1 MLKEPSGLAMTLWWS
16 VIPLALLAGLAL
28 AAMAGLAAIG
38 PDAPRLLTVPGER
51 QTGVGEGV
59 VRFQERGSGPEAT
72 VLLHGFNGQLADW
85 DPVWH
90 RLGACGRVLR
100 LDLPGFGGSAWPTQ
114 DFGLPRQARRVID
127 FLDAQ
132 GVERAHLV
140 GASMG
145 GSLAAWIAAEHPQ
158 RVRSVLLLAPSGY
171 PDSLHYGAPFGWL
184 VKPGWPNRL
193 AQWVARTAAYQALF
207 PASRMLQATSVTA
220 SYGAPWAAALG
231 RIRAPTLLIWSSG
244 DASFH
249 AADQVAA
256 AIPSGRLL
264 PVAAEAGHLLPRTA
278 PALAA
283 GAACRLAQG
292 EPIEPLLETLRAMPL
307 SDAEPDGPARR

>member
-1 MLKEPSGLAMTLWWS
+1 MLKEPSGLALMLWWA
-16 VIPLALLAGLAL
+16 VLPLALLAGLGL
-28 AAMAGLAAIG
+28 AAMAALAAIG

-51 QTGVGEGV
+51 QAGVGEGV

-85 DPVWH
+85 DPVWR
-90 RLGACGRVLR
+90 RLEGCGRVLR
-100 LDLPGFGGSAWPTQ
+100 LDLPGFGGSVWPTQ

-193 AQWVARTAAYQALF
+193 AQWIARTAAYQALF

-220 SYGAPWAAALG
+220 SYGEPWAAALG

-278 PALAA
+278 PVLAA
-283 GAACRLAQG
+283 GAACGLARG
-292 EPIEPLLETLRAMPL
+292 EPVDPLLKALRATPL
-307 SDAEPDGPARR
+307 DDAEPQGPVGR